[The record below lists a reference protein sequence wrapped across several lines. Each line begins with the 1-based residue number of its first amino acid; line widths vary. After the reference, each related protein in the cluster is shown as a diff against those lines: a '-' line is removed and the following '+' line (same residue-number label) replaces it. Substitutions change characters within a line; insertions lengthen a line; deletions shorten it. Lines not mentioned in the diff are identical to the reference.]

1 MRTKDELTVVCEEA
15 GVPTGIQVEKGW
27 RSLKVLGPLE
37 FTMVGVLATLAAT
50 LAAADVSIFALS
62 SYDTDYFLVKEDDLD
77 RAKQAL
83 VAAGHRLKESE

>member
-1 MRTKDELTVVCEEA
+1 
-15 GVPTGIQVEKGW
+15 
-27 RSLKVLGPLE
+27 
-37 FTMVGVLATLAAT
+37 MVGVLATLAAT